1 MKSLIATMIQA
12 FTQVIQ
18 TLQAL
23 IALLVLQELG
33 IEMQEVVK
41 LTKGDVL
48 KKYGHLHVK
57 LLSYYRYIFTYA
69 VRYQTRERSVNILV
83 TVGDG
88 TPEAIYKTQIIDFE
102 RPVRLD
108 SLEIADLEVYSTLV
122 KDGVKLI
129 EEYTKDENPV
139 Q

>member
-18 TLQAL
+18 TIQAL
-23 IALLVLQELG
+23 IALLALQDLG

-69 VRYQTRERSVNILV
+69 VRYETRERSVKILV

-88 TPEAIYKTQIIDFE
+88 TPEAIYKNKIIDFE
-102 RPVRLD
+102 RPVRLA
-108 SLEIADLEVYSTLV
+108 SLEIADLEVYSTLI